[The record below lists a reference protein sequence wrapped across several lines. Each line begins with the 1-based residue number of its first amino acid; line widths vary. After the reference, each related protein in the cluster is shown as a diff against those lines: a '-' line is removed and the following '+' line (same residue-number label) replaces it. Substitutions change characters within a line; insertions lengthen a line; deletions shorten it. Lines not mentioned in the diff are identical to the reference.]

1 MLVCLFKKKMS
12 KKISYFLKAGSVIRC
27 LENSL
32 DQLSIKGAGLQDTLQ
47 VRWDGG
53 KLSAAVLMRKAIAQL
68 NVESSVEF
76 QISGNL
82 NNLPSCF
89 LSQTSQILVI

>member
-12 KKISYFLKAGSVIRC
+12 KKISFFLKAGSVIRC

-47 VRWDGG
+47 VR
-53 KLSAAVLMRKAIAQL
+53 
-68 NVESSVEF
+68 
-76 QISGNL
+76 
-82 NNLPSCF
+82 
-89 LSQTSQILVI
+89 